1 MSKLSEIWR
10 RVVMLMRREK
20 VSRELDE
27 EMRVHREMKEREL
40 AASGIDAKEARYGAS
55 RAFGNA
61 MLLKERG
68 REAWGWRW
76 LEDLVQDCVYGA
88 RGLRKSPGYT
98 ATAVITL
105 VFGIGATTA
114 IFSVVN
120 TVLLRPLPYAQPAR
134 LVQIEENHYEGTN
147 FPGHFFAESFSY
159 ANYLDLRASQ
169 HRSLEAVG
177 AYRPW
182 TFNVS
187 PGKVSGAEPAQA
199 DGAMIS
205 ANLFEVL
212 GVAPQL
218 GRRFMEDEE
227 LDGADNVAILS
238 YGLWRRQFGGD
249 PNAVGKTIRVS
260 DLPHVV
266 VGVMPAGFEFPQR
279 ARIWTPLVTQGE
291 LSGNRRAHLLHVIGR
306 LASGAS
312 PAQLEAELRPFAEG
326 VQQQNPGVDPGFQ
339 VAVGNLR
346 ERITAPVRPALLVL
360 LGAVGLVLLAACA
373 NVANLVLMRN
383 TTRVR
388 EFAVRAALGAGH
400 GRLLRQCLAESAL
413 LGLTGTA
420 GSVLLAVWCLKLVV
434 AFGPQDVPRLGE
446 AHVDRMVLAFAVALS
461 LLTAIAFGA
470 VPAVEASRAD
480 PNGALKEGAK
490 GTTSVK
496 GAKLRGALVVAEIA
510 LALMLLA
517 GGGLLMNSFVRLS
530 RVWPGFDE
538 KNVLTA
544 NLFLSPSRY
553 KPEQIA
559 PFFER
564 VLERV
569 CAIPGVE
576 SAAVVNTLPVSGG
589 AATDFVIEGRPAP
602 APGDEPSADIRVVAG
617 DYFPTMRIPLLH
629 GRWFNAHDTES
640 STKVMIINQTM
651 ADQYWPR
658 ENPIGRHVTMRDWGP
673 PLTGEVVGVVDDVK
687 SDALDAQPGNMIYW
701 PERQFPSI
709 FDNLVVRTAGD
720 SVAMAAALKAA
731 VWSVDADLP
740 LASIATMEERLAE
753 SVGPRRVQ
761 TALLSVFAG
770 LALLMAMVGIY
781 GVMAYSVNGRSREI
795 GIRIALGA
803 DVRAVRNLVLRE
815 GLLWTAMGTA
825 IGLAASLGFA
835 SVVSSLLYGVTPRD
849 PGTLAA
855 STLLLVIVA
864 MLACYLPARRATKV
878 DAMRALRTE

>member
-20 VSRELDE
+20 ASRELDE

-40 AASGIDAKEARYGAS
+40 AASGIDAKEARYGANC
-55 RAFGNA
+55 AFGNT

-98 ATAVITL
+98 ATAVVTL
-105 VFGIGATTA
+105 VLGIGATTA

-120 TVLLRPLPYAQPAR
+120 TVLLRPLPYAQPSR
-134 LVQIEENHYEGTN
+134 LVQIEENHFEGTN

-169 HRSLEAVG
+169 HRSLETVG

-212 GVAPQL
+212 GVAPEL

-227 LDGADNVAILS
+227 REGADNVAILS

-249 PNAVGKTIRVS
+249 PTAVGKTIRVS

-266 VGVMPAGFEFPQR
+266 VGVMPAGFEFPQG

-291 LSGNRRAHLLHVIGR
+291 LSSNRRSHLLHVIGR

-312 PAQLEAELRPFAEG
+312 PAQLEAELRPFTEG

-339 VAVGNLR
+339 IAVGNLR

-383 TTRVR
+383 TIRVR

-413 LGLTGTA
+413 LGLTGAA
-420 GSVLLAVWCLKLVV
+420 GGVVLAVWCLKLVV
-434 AFGPQDVPRLGE
+434 AFGPPDVPRLGE

-461 LLTAIAFGA
+461 LLTAMAFGA

-553 KPEQIA
+553 KTEQIA

-569 CAIPGVE
+569 RAIPAVE

-589 AATDFVIEGRPAP
+589 AATDFVIEGRAAP
-602 APGDEPSADIRVVAG
+602 AAGDEPSADIRVVAG
-617 DYFPTMRIPLLH
+617 DYFPTMRIPLLR
-629 GRWFNAHDTES
+629 GRWFDAHDTES

-673 PLTGEVVGVVDDVK
+673 PLTGEVVGVVGNVK

-709 FDNLVVRTAGD
+709 FDNLVVRTARD
-720 SVAMAAALKAA
+720 PVAMAAALKAA

-835 SVVSSLLYGVTPRD
+835 GVVSSLLYGVTPRD

-855 STLLLVIVA
+855 CTLLLVIVA

-878 DAMRALRTE
+878 DAMRALRAE